1 MVLPAAATYSIA
13 SILDHHAVHRP
24 DRLAVIAGPARL
36 TYAQLA
42 AAANQIANGL
52 RARSIQPGDHVA
64 LSCPN
69 VAYFPMAFFG
79 ILKAGAVVVPL
90 NVLLKPREIAY
101 HLNDCDAKALLC
113 FEGLPELPMAQMAQA
128 ALQEAQLCQTF
139 VVMPANP
146 ESPPALPGA
155 ITLAELMAGQ
165 PPTCERPPVSPFD
178 TALMLYTSGTTGQP
192 KGAELTHWQL
202 ILNFVHLRELLLPTV
217 DVRIEADFKVLS
229 TAPLFHAT
237 ALIAQFG
244 VVMYAGGTSVLLPR
258 FDPKQT
264 IETMIAERI
273 NSWAAVP
280 TMYWAL
286 LNYANEHNIDVSPI
300 AETLKVANVGA
311 APMPVELMRAF
322 GEKFKTLVLEGYGM
336 SETGVLSYNQL
347 TKPAKPGTVGQPLMG
362 IEIRVHDEND
372 QPVPTGTVG
381 EIVVRGHCVMKGY
394 YKRPEATAE
403 AMRNGWFHTGDLGFI
418 DEDGYITIVDR
429 KKDLIIRGGYNVYP
443 REIEE
448 VMMTHPAVSLVT
460 VIGVPDERL
469 GEEVKAYVVRK
480 PGATITEDE
489 LRDWCKE
496 QMAAYKYP
504 RLIEFR
510 TELPIGPTGKVL
522 KRALREGLA
531 QGSAGA

>member
-1 MVLPAAATYSIA
+1 MLPAAASYSIA
-13 SILDHHAVHRP
+13 SILDYHAVHRP
-24 DRLAVIAGPARL
+24 DRLAVIAGPTRL

-52 RARSIQPGDHVA
+52 RARGIQPGDHVA

-128 ALQEAQLCQTF
+128 ALPEASRCATLA
-139 VVMPANP
+139 VMPVNP
-146 ESPPALPGA
+146 AAPPDLPGA
-155 ITLAELMAGQ
+155 LALGALMAGQ
-165 PPTCERPPVSPFD
+165 PATCDLPPVNPFD

-202 ILNFVHLRELLLPTV
+202 ILNFIHVRDVLLPTL
-217 DVRIEADFKVLS
+217 DVRLEAEFKVLS

-264 IETMIAERI
+264 IETMIQERI

-286 LNYANEHNIDVSPI
+286 LNYVNERDIDVSPI
-300 AETLKVANVGA
+300 AETLGVANVGA

-322 GEKFKTLVLEGYGM
+322 SEKFKTRVLEGYGM
-336 SETGVLSYNQL
+336 SETGVLSYNQI
-347 TKPAKPGTVGQPLMG
+347 TKPPKPGTVGQPLMG
-362 IEIRVHDEND
+362 IEIRIHDESD
-372 QPVPTGTVG
+372 QPLPPGAVG

-403 AMRNGWFHTGDLGFI
+403 VLRNGWFHTGDLGFI
-418 DEDGYITIVDR
+418 DEEGYLTIVDR

-480 PGATITEDE
+480 PGATTTEDA
-489 LRDWCKE
+489 LREWCRE

-510 TELPIGPTGKVL
+510 SELPIGPTGKVL
-522 KRALREGLA
+522 KRALREALE
-531 QGSAGA
+531 